1 MRAYFTDTLLCVKLR
16 SPNVIYF
23 VWPVPL
29 QNGEA
34 LPYFEWSNNCA
45 RVSKRVRGGR
55 ICVLFAW
62 KMALLVL
69 HLAVRIA
76 DRCQDSIQAD
86 RFSDRNEDMEIQCRH
101 TGTIKK
107 AKPSN
112 EKGAA
117 GKYSCSSGLP
127 RLKIG
132 RVYPHYVAGWHF
144 ATYWKMG
151 SLVMS

>member
-1 MRAYFTDTLLCVKLR
+1 M
-16 SPNVIYF
+16 
-23 VWPVPL
+23 
-29 QNGEA
+29 
-34 LPYFEWSNNCA
+34 
-45 RVSKRVRGGR
+45 
-55 ICVLFAW
+55 LFAW

-86 RFSDRNEDMEIQCRH
+86 RFSNRNEDMEIQSRR
-101 TGTIKK
+101 TGIIKK
-107 AKPSN
+107 AKPGN
-112 EKGAA
+112 EKGAT

-132 RVYPHYVAGWHF
+132 RSYPHYVAGWHF
-144 ATYWKMG
+144 ATYFKMG